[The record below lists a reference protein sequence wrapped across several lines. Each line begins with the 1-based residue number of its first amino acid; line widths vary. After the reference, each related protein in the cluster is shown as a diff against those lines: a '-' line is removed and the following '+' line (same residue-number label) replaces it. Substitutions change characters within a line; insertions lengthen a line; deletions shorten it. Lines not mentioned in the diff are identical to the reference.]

1 MATCNVDV
9 DGFTSIDAP
18 LSVSE
23 KYIQLMQDSLGED
36 SIYERA
42 KSTLLH
48 LYEELNLTSGEKAN
62 LATQVIAGMI
72 APLSSAAMSNAIA
85 WATEERDGG
94 YKLAQLKAQVEN
106 LNASYE
112 KIKADICLT
121 DKEKELRCAQIM
133 ATTSSSIR
141 ENGKVA
147 LYGEDGCSAK
157 ELVAEGLKYE
167 QTKQVEAAT
176 YQIMADAYRK
186 SGVVQIGTDAQDGV
200 VKGLSGDDYG
210 YTQTQIE
217 FSERQK
223 IAFEDSKVAKAV
235 DGSSSMIGQMLTA
248 EIAPNV
254 EDVNRW
260 RSAMDKLLTPHST
273 TSNP

>member
-1 MATCNVDV
+1 MATCNVDIN
-9 DGFTSIDAP
+9 GFTSIDAP
-18 LSVSE
+18 LEVSE

-48 LYEELNLTSGEKAN
+48 LYDELNLTSGEKAS

-72 APLSSAAMSNAIA
+72 APLSQAAMQSALA

-112 KIKADICLT
+112 KIRADICLT
-121 DKEKELRCAQIM
+121 EKEKDLKCAQIM
-133 ATTSSSIR
+133 ATTAGSIR
-141 ENGKVA
+141 ENGTVA
-147 LYGEDGCSAK
+147 LYGEDGCSV
-157 ELVAEGLKYE
+157 EQLNNNGLKYE

-176 YQIMADAYRK
+176 YQIMADSYRK
-186 SGVVQIGTDAQDGV
+186 SGVVQIGTDTADGV
-200 VKGLSGDDYG
+200 VKGLSGDEYG
-210 YTQTQIE
+210 YTHTQIE

-223 IAFEDSKVAKAV
+223 IAFEDSKVSHAV
-235 DGSSSMIGQMLTA
+235 QGASSMIGQMLTA
-248 EIAPNV
+248 EISPNV
-254 EDVNRW
+254 EDVQRW
-260 RSAMDKLLTPHST
+260 RDAVDKLLTPHST